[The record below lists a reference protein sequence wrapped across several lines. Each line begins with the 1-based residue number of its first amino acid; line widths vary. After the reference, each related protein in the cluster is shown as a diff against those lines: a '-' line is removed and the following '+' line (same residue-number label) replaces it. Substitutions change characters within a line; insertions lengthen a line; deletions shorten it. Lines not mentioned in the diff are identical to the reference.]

1 MDIRIVCEG
10 PTDSAVLR
18 VVMGVVL
25 KDYIPVINMI
35 HPDEAMLRKK
45 PTERPPGT
53 LGPGW
58 QGVRAWLKQ
67 GAAVQAAM
75 AGADLLVVHVDA
87 DIRRENEIARGLRA
101 PEPSEDELDPL
112 CEHVKSW
119 FAGGVPP
126 NAIVVLPR
134 EATEAWLLAV
144 HSRLINVEAESKPAK
159 TLQATDLIGPKGGEP
174 HKRPAR
180 YRELAASLAVLIAD
194 NRQLARV
201 PELERFVNKLRSRA
215 RVLRRAKKA
224 GPSI

>member
-18 VVMGVVL
+18 VVLGVVL

-35 HPDEAMLRKK
+35 HPDEDALRKK
-45 PTERPPGT
+45 PNERPPGT

-58 QGVRAWLKQ
+58 QGVRAWLKR
-67 GAAVQAAM
+67 GAAVHAAM

-87 DIRRENEIARGLRA
+87 DIRRDNEIARSLRA
-101 PEPSEDELDPL
+101 AESSEDDLDPL
-112 CEHVKSW
+112 CEHVKTW
-119 FAGGVPP
+119 FTGGVPP

-144 HSRLINVEAESKPAK
+144 HSRLINVEADSMPAK

-180 YRELAASLAVLIAD
+180 YRALAASLAVLIAD
-194 NRQLARV
+194 NKQLARV

-215 RVLRRAKKA
+215 RAVRRAKKA
-224 GPSI
+224 GQST